1 MIASKE
7 KPKISLESH
16 MRVYTH
22 FRGQCSE
29 AKFRGTLKEVCEE
42 VWWKLIINCLKT
54 SADTRGS
61 FQETSSKLPPAQR
74 QVSRKFPR
82 NFLAGVL
89 TLGLLILT
97 LGANFAHSG
106 KPNFYIF
113 TLRIDFEGKAKTGEV
128 KIFSFGF
135 EVNFLTCWV
144 YWAGGF
150 PDIVDCGFLSTLKK
164 GSVHVLVRVDFA
176 SSYGDIECTH
186 HNTARSGGV
195 RPARC

>member
-1 MIASKE
+1 MEAYHKL
-7 KPKISLESH
+7 PQN
-16 MRVYTH
+16 
-22 FRGQCSE
+22 FRRHQR
-29 AKFRGTLKEVCEE
+29 KFPG
-42 VWWKLIINCLKT
+42 NFLKT
-54 SADTRGS
+54 SSG
-61 FQETSSKLPPAQR
+61 PAA
-74 QVSRKFPR
+74 VSRKFPR

-135 EVNFLTCWV
+135 EVNFLTCLV

-150 PDIVDCGFLSTLKK
+150 PDIVDCGFLSTLK
-164 GSVHVLVRVDFA
+164 RVPCM
-176 SSYGDIECTH
+176 YW
-186 HNTARSGGV
+186 
-195 RPARC
+195 